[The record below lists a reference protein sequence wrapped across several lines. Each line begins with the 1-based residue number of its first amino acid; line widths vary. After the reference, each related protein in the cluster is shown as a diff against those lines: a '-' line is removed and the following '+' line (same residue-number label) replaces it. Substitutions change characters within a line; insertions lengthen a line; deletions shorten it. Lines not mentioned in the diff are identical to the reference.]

1 MITPFSISNHNSKT
15 FANSSQAIGQFINS
29 SDITHQTGCQLVLL
43 SCSPFAHPF
52 TPLSRSA
59 NGYWSLVVT
68 VIYSGPLSGHKT
80 SPADD
85 NSPGRLYS
93 CHCLMLD
100 CWDFCSLCCYC
111 IIYVPSRPQP
121 CGQGVLIV
129 FSIKH
134 VAIYLF
140 FLRLCF
146 IFLAWTFFSQA
157 PGIKETRVGVP
168 FCTLSMESRVFLLQ
182 LIRSLSE
189 NSKRDEVSRE
199 AWKQF

>member
-52 TPLSRSA
+52 TPLFRPA

-85 NSPGRLYS
+85 NSPGRCLYS

-100 CWDFCSLCCYC
+100 CWDFCSLCCYF

-129 FSIKH
+129 FSTKH

-146 IFLAWTFFSQA
+146 IFWAEHSLARHLA
-157 PGIKETRVGVP
+157 
-168 FCTLSMESRVFLLQ
+168 
-182 LIRSLSE
+182 
-189 NSKRDEVSRE
+189 
-199 AWKQF
+199 